1 MWNFISQKFNAF
13 ISYGYHQWY
22 TYKCSLESFGGIVSI
37 LEMLINTVLHKRSGK
52 PATKAPEVQPDDAVL
67 IAIRKLTKEVHEL
80 PKRVAEAI
88 VTNPN
93 QKANIDGP

>member
-1 MWNFISQKFNAF
+1 MDMDFNVIA
-13 ISYGYHQWY
+13 IG
-22 TYKCSLESFGGIVSI
+22 EVSHDQPDDG
-37 LEMLINTVLHKRSGK
+37 LSGK
-52 PATKAPEVQPDDAVL
+52 PASKAPEVQPDDVVL